1 MSVRVSWASWRT
13 ALRIARR
20 EARRAKGR
28 TALVAVM
35 IGLPV
40 AGLTTAAVTY
50 DMFTLSAQEQV
61 TRTLGAADATMS
73 WVVDG
78 PITQEPAGDG
88 GWYSDVQVKNSP
100 KPKTDADL
108 LAVLP
113 AGSRVAQPSEAGVD
127 MRTAAGT
134 GLLNGH
140 ALDVADPIYA
150 GYVTMLRGRPATA
163 PDEVALSEKAVQ
175 RLGADVDGTVTTADR
190 SRTFRVVGIVEF
202 PDMLHEHLVFA
213 PGALPVGRDSD
224 NYRGEQPWFV
234 TTPGPVTWDE
244 VKRLNALGIMVRSR
258 AVLLDPPVIDD
269 PMMGGGSELPE
280 PEELAL
286 GGLVAGMCVL
296 EVVLLAGPAFAVGAR
311 RRQRQLAIVAASG
324 GTGSHVRRIVLADG
338 VVLGLFGAACGVA
351 LGVLVSFGGR
361 QLAEEYLFE
370 SRAGGYRV
378 FPLALVAI
386 VALAVITGLLAA
398 LVPAFVAARQPV
410 VAALQGRRGITRS
423 LQAVVGAR
431 HRDDGARLRRR
442 RVRRVAHEREDR
454 ARRADPRRAGPR
466 ALHPALVGLI
476 ARIGGRLPVAPR
488 IALRD
493 SSRNRASAAPAISA
507 VMAAVAGSM
516 AMSVFLGSSDAQ
528 NRASY
533 APTLPYGNAMV
544 TIDPSYLG
552 SSATTRA
559 VDTTAVAAAMRT
571 HLPASDVLTVS
582 SFGCAEAPTN
592 PGSKPLACGHNAFA
606 ELPPERRCP
615 FATME
620 RELTLDEQK
629 VASRDERCDG
639 ANGTWA
645 SGSMGTIVADGAPVV
660 SAVTGATG
668 DDLARAVGM
677 LKRGGVVVTDPK
689 LIKDGAATVLVDTW
703 REGTDVT
710 KQQRFTIPH
719 TRSPGPRGCRPSS
732 CRHSSPRARPRRSC
746 RTRWS
751 RWGAGPPRSPRRTR
765 PAARCGRRTA
775 GSISWW
781 STARRATGTRRCSSW
796 RSSPGWWRS
805 GRPGWPPAWRPPTA
819 GRTCRPSRPW
829 APRRPAPAAVA
840 EPVGRDRRVGRGPGR
855 RGRHGVATA
864 VLFALNRVY
873 AERWPS
879 PALFPITVPWANVA
893 ILAIAIPAV
902 AMLGAGLLTRSRLP
916 IERRP
921 E

>member
-1 MSVRVSWASWRT
+1 MSWASWRT

-324 GTGSHVRRIVLADG
+324 GTDAHVRRIVLADG

-423 LQAVVGAR
+423 RKRWLALGIVMTALGCAVAGYGAW
-431 HRDDGARLRRR
+431 HTNEKIVLGGLILGELGL
-442 RVRRVAHEREDR
+442 V
-454 ARRADPRRAGPR
+454 
-466 ALHPALVGLI
+466 LCTPALVGLI

-710 KQQRFTIPH
+710 KQQRFTIPAYAVTGTPGLSALIVSPQFAARTTAKIVPYALVAVGRRAPTVAEEDAAGSAVREADSRLYLVVEH
-719 TRSPGPRGCRPSS
+719 GASGNGDPTLLILAVIAGVVALGAAGVATGLAAADGRADLSTLAAVGASPGL
-732 CRHSSPRARPRRSC
+732 RRLLSL
-746 RTRWS
+746 S
-751 RWGAGPPRSPRRTR
+751 QSGVIAGLGAVLGV
-765 PAARCGRRTA
+765 AA
-775 GSISWW
+775 
-781 STARRATGTRRCSSW
+781 GT
-796 RSSPGWWRS
+796 
-805 GRPGWPPAWRPPTA
+805 
-819 GRTCRPSRPW
+819 
-829 APRRPAPAAVA
+829 
-840 EPVGRDRRVGRGPGR
+840 
-855 RGRHGVATA
+855 GVATA

-879 PALFPITVPWANVA
+879 PAPFPITVPWANVA